1 LKQQIL
7 SYLDRASTGGDIIR
21 GHNVSTVRVAING
34 YGTIGKRVADAV
46 DAQDDMEVVGVTK
59 TGPSFGCEM
68 AVRKNFDIY
77 CTSDD
82 PDMIASFESSPFKCK
97 GGLKDLLSISDVV
110 IDCSP
115 GKMGAENLGKY
126 QDAGVKS
133 IFQGGEKHSLTGLSY
148 TSCANH
154 SENYGAETTRV
165 VSCNTT
171 GLSRTLVPLYEHCGS
186 LKVECTMIRRA
197 ADPGDSKKGP
207 INAIKPVLKVPSH
220 HGPDVMTVKP
230 EIEINSLAVAVPT
243 TIMHVHAIIADLPEG
258 HGLSTESVIEMWKS
272 SPRVIVMNGEGNRI
286 TTTAEVMEMA
296 RDIGRKWGD
305 LHEIFVWEDG
315 VRLMGNRLYYFQA
328 IHQESD
334 VIPEN
339 IDCVRALMKIE
350 KNWQKSVKKTDD
362 AISSY
367 YNI

>member
-1 LKQQIL
+1 M
-7 SYLDRASTGGDIIR
+7 
-21 GHNVSTVRVAING
+21 STVRVAING

-305 LHEIFVWEDG
+305 LHEIFVWE
-315 VRLMGNRLYYFQA
+315 LSL
-328 IHQESD
+328 IH
-334 VIPEN
+334 I
-339 IDCVRALMKIE
+339 
-350 KNWQKSVKKTDD
+350 
-362 AISSY
+362 
-367 YNI
+367 

>member
-1 LKQQIL
+1 M
-7 SYLDRASTGGDIIR
+7 SYLDRASAGGDIIR
-21 GHNVSTVRVAING
+21 GHNVSIVRVAING

-154 SENYGAETTRV
+154 SENYGAEATRV

-315 VRLMGNRLYYFQA
+315 VRLIGNRLYYFQA

-339 IDCVRALMKIE
+339 IDCVRALMEIE

>member
-1 LKQQIL
+1 MARVK
-7 SYLDRASTGGDIIR
+7 
-21 GHNVSTVRVAING
+21 VAING
-34 YGTIGKRVADAV
+34 YGTIGKRVADAI
-46 DAQDDMEVVGVTK
+46 DAQDDMEIVGVTK

-68 AVRKNFDIY
+68 AAKKGFDLY
-77 CTSDD
+77 CTSDAK
-82 PDMIASFESSPFKCK
+82 DMISNFENSHFVCK
-97 GGLKDLLSISDVV
+97 VGLKDILSKSEVV

-115 GKMGAENLGKY
+115 GKMGAANLKKY
-126 QDAGVKS
+126 QEAGVKS

-154 SENYGAETTRV
+154 MENFGAETTRV

-171 GLSRTLVPLYEHCGS
+171 GLSRTLVPLYDLCGS

-197 ADPGDSKKGP
+197 ADPGDSNRGP

-243 TIMHVHAIIADLPEG
+243 TIMHVHAIIADLPEN
-258 HGLSTESVIEMWKS
+258 HGLTTETILDIWNET
-272 SPRVIVMNGEGNRI
+272 PRVIVMNGQGNRI

-315 VRLMGNRLYYFQA
+315 VRLIGNRLYYFQA

-339 IDCVRALMKIE
+339 VDCVRALMKLE
-350 KNWQKSVKKTDD
+350 GSWTESVTKTDQ
-362 AISSY
+362 AISRY

>member
-1 LKQQIL
+1 M

-339 IDCVRALMKIE
+339 IDCVRALMEIE

>member
-1 LKQQIL
+1 M
-7 SYLDRASTGGDIIR
+7 SYLDRASAGGDIIR
-21 GHNVSTVRVAING
+21 GHIVSTVRVAING

-97 GGLKDLLSISDVV
+97 GGLNDLLSISDVV

-126 QDAGVKS
+126 RDAGVKS

-315 VRLMGNRLYYFQA
+315 VRLIGNRLYYFQA

-339 IDCVRALMKIE
+339 IDCVRALMEIE
-350 KNWQKSVKKTDD
+350 ENWLKSVKKTDD

>member
-1 LKQQIL
+1 
-7 SYLDRASTGGDIIR
+7 
-21 GHNVSTVRVAING
+21 VSTVRVAING

-339 IDCVRALMKIE
+339 IDCVRALMEIE

>member
-1 LKQQIL
+1 MSIK
-7 SYLDRASTGGDIIR
+7 
-21 GHNVSTVRVAING
+21 VAING
-34 YGTIGKRVADAV
+34 FGTIGKRVADAV
-46 DAQDDMEVVGVTK
+46 DAQDDMVIVGVTK
-59 TGPSFGCEM
+59 TGPSFGCDL
-68 AVRKNFDIY
+68 AVKKGFPLY
-77 CTSDD
+77 CTFDD
-82 PDMIASFESSPFKCK
+82 ADRIARFAEQGYECH
-97 GGLKDLLSISDVV
+97 GGLADLLAIADVV
-110 IDCSP
+110 VDCSP
-115 GKMGAENLGKY
+115 GKLGAENLAKY
-126 QDAGVKS
+126 EKAGIKYM
-133 IFQGGEKHSLTGLSY
+133 FQGGEKHALTGLSY
-148 TSCANH
+148 TSSANH
-154 SENYGAETTRV
+154 AENLNAQGTRV

-243 TIMHVHAIIADLPEG
+243 TIMHLHSIIADLPEG
-258 HGLSTESVIEMWKS
+258 HGLTTDSILAMWRQT
-272 SPRVIVMNGEGNRI
+272 PRVIIMHGEHNRI

-315 VRLMGNRLYYFQA
+315 VELIGNRLYYFQA

-339 IDCVRALMKIE
+339 VDCIRALMGTE
-350 KNWQKSVKKTDD
+350 PDWRASVAKTDA
-362 AISSY
+362 AISAY
-367 YNI
+367 YNC